1 MLWIVFGVGV
11 MVGTFTGVVVIALCQ
26 AASNTRHRM
35 PPNRRSRYPYAPLRS
50 PMLAEDA
57 D

>member
-26 AASNTRHRM
+26 AASNARHRM